1 MIPMSDDSS
10 FVNRVHYEICFLK
23 APSSGT
29 FKSHIIL
36 KVALAIILH
45 FLNEMKSFRFSYDLI
60 ILQKMS
66 LLSVY
71 CFDKS
76 RAMYLVVK
84 QRNNNIKCL
93 AHVKTQLA
101 RVLQQLP

>member
-1 MIPMSDDSS
+1 
-10 FVNRVHYEICFLK
+10 
-23 APSSGT
+23 
-29 FKSHIIL
+29 
-36 KVALAIILH
+36 
-45 FLNEMKSFRFSYDLI
+45 
-60 ILQKMS
+60 MS

-76 RAMYLVVK
+76 RATYLVVVHQQ

>member
-1 MIPMSDDSS
+1 
-10 FVNRVHYEICFLK
+10 
-23 APSSGT
+23 
-29 FKSHIIL
+29 
-36 KVALAIILH
+36 
-45 FLNEMKSFRFSYDLI
+45 
-60 ILQKMS
+60 MS

-76 RAMYLVVK
+76 RATYLVVVHQQQQQ